1 MLHFFR
7 FKFAQFAQKIL
18 LLIAS
23 TRNKLRSEKSRGVLL
38 YLKQLVPK
46 RATKS
51 GVTIVGNRECWHK
64 NTEEDKMFHDIKII
78 RCLKDKGTTSLFDQ
92 TCAKLI
98 ISTCQDQ
105 RCFLNI
111 NCTAAFNE
119 KLNFK

>member
-1 MLHFFR
+1 M
-7 FKFAQFAQKIL
+7 
-18 LLIAS
+18 
-23 TRNKLRSEKSRGVLL
+23 
-38 YLKQLVPK
+38 YLKQHVPK

-64 NTEEDKMFHDIKII
+64 NTEEERQDDIKII

-105 RCFLNI
+105 RHFLNI